1 MVVKEAAMT
10 PTEQEL
16 FEQEAEDTPAV
27 WREIDVEAS
36 PDEVFEALVTEE
48 GRERWLGEP
57 DREIH
62 VESIDA
68 PSRLSWWWASEEE
81 PFTRVEFEIV
91 ALPAREREVTRVRVT
106 ESSPRFPLEEMA
118 ASFALVAA

>member
-1 MVVKEAAMT
+1 MAL
-10 PTEQEL
+10 TEQEL
-16 FEQEAEDTPAV
+16 FEHETEDTPAV
-27 WREIDVEAS
+27 RREIDIEAS

-62 VESIDA
+62 VESMDA

-91 ALPAREREVTRVRVT
+91 ALPAGGRELTRVRVT
-106 ESSPRFPLEEMA
+106 ESAPRFPLAAMA